1 MSDIEE
7 LKKRVDNLEYALKT
21 LIVYQG
27 NDLGVLTMER
37 LLDILMPSEEREGLV
52 SLPFYSCI

>member
-21 LIVYQG
+21 LIAYQG

-37 LLDILMPSEEREGLV
+37 LLDILMTSVEGE
-52 SLPFYSCI
+52 